1 MQYIQMPETDVEDD
15 WYIPEKGVI
24 EFSFGTR
31 RIAGQKEETMT
42 LDEMSHLIEVCACTN
57 V

>member
-1 MQYIQMPETDVEDD
+1 MPETDVEDD
-15 WYIPEKGVI
+15 WYVPEKGVI

-42 LDEMSHLIEVCACTN
+42 LDEMSHLVEVRTDAAK
-57 V
+57 